1 LCRHERKV
9 RGGERFA
16 ANVSSRKERIEQA
29 KAEGKAG
36 RFSIVPS
43 DETEFIPSPQDR
55 YPMAACCRD
64 KPVDCAERMV

>member
-1 LCRHERKV
+1 LRRHERKV

-16 ANVSSRKERIEQA
+16 AYVSSRKERIEQA

-43 DETEFIPSPQDR
+43 DETEFIPSPVGSMGLLPR
-55 YPMAACCRD
+55 
-64 KPVDCAERMV
+64 